1 LLSTAWASFLTDGIY
16 LTEATKNKYQLLNKV
31 QKPQIKK

>member
-1 LLSTAWASFLTDGIY
+1 